1 MAKTKVDICSTALI
15 MIGANSITS
24 FSDDSTEATVCN
36 TVYED
41 ILKASLT
48 RHRWRFAT
56 EQKQLSLLTATPTG
70 RYAYAY
76 QLPTSPELLQ
86 LITLTV
92 NDFVIPYERYGDKV
106 FLDNYGSN
114 SSVIADYTFRQDEAE
129 FPPHF
134 ILALEYHLASLFAGS
149 IARDSGMIKQF
160 AEMSERQYLIAKN
173 IDSSEKTT
181 KTLDVSRFNNLRTA
195 TRTSG

>member
-1 MAKTKVDICSTALI
+1 MATTKVDICSTALV
-15 MIGANSITS
+15 MIGANTITS
-24 FSDDSTEATVCN
+24 FSDNSTEANVCN
-36 TVYED
+36 VVYED
-41 ILKASLT
+41 ILKSALT

-56 EQKQLSLLTATPTG
+56 EQSQLSLLSSAPTG

-92 NDFVIPYERYGDKV
+92 NDIVIPYERYGDKV
-106 FLDNYGSN
+106 FLNNYGS
-114 SSVIADYTFRQDEAE
+114 SSTVVCDYIYRADESE

-134 ILALEYHLASLFAGS
+134 ILALEYTLASLFAGS

-160 AEMSERQYLIAKN
+160 AEMAERQYLIAKN
-173 IDSSEKTT
+173 VDSAERTT
-181 KTLDVSRFNNLRTA
+181 KQLDQSRFINLRQS
-195 TRTSG
+195 TR

>member
-1 MAKTKVDICSTALI
+1 
-15 MIGANSITS
+15 MIGANTITS
-24 FSDDSTEATVCN
+24 FSDDSTEANVCN

-41 ILKASLT
+41 ILKSSLT

-76 QLPTSPELLQ
+76 QLPTDPELLQ

-92 NDFVIPYERYGDKV
+92 NDLVIPYERYGDKV
-106 FLDNYGSN
+106 YLDNYGST
-114 SSVIADYTFRQDEAE
+114 SSVICDYIFRQDEGE

-134 ILALEYHLASLFAGS
+134 ILALQYQLASLFAGS

-160 AEMSERQYLIAKN
+160 AEMAERQYLVAKN
-173 IDSSEKTT
+173 IDSAEKTN
-181 KTLDVSRFNNLRTA
+181 KALDHSRFINLRKST
-195 TRTSG
+195 GG

>member
-1 MAKTKVDICSTALI
+1 MATTKVDICSTALV
-15 MIGANSITS
+15 MIGANTITS
-24 FSDDSTEATVCN
+24 FSDNSTEANVCN
-36 TVYED
+36 VVYED
-41 ILKASLT
+41 ILKSALT

-56 EQKQLSLLTATPTG
+56 EQSQLSLLSSAPTG

-92 NDFVIPYERYGDKV
+92 NDIVIPYERYGDKV
-106 FLDNYGSN
+106 FLDNYGS
-114 SSVIADYTFRQDEAE
+114 SSTVVCDYIYRADESE

-134 ILALEYHLASLFAGS
+134 ILALEYTLASLFAGS

-160 AEMSERQYLIAKN
+160 AEMAERQYLIAKN
-173 IDSSEKTT
+173 VDSAERTT
-181 KTLDVSRFNNLRTA
+181 KQLDQSRFINLRQS
-195 TRTSG
+195 TR

>member
-1 MAKTKVDICSTALI
+1 
-15 MIGANSITS
+15 MIGANAITS

-36 TVYED
+36 VVYED

-70 RYAYAY
+70 RYTYAY

-106 FLDNYGSN
+106 FLDNYGSSN
-114 SSVIADYTFRQDEAE
+114 SVICDYIFRQDESE

-134 ILALEYHLASLFAGS
+134 ILALEYSLAGLFAGS
-149 IARDSGMIKQF
+149 IARDSGMIRQF
-160 AEMSERQYLIAKN
+160 SDMAERQYLIAKN
-173 IDSSEKTT
+173 IDSAERTT
-181 KTLDVSRFNNLRTA
+181 KVLDQSRYINLRQS
-195 TRTSG
+195 TR

>member
-1 MAKTKVDICSTALI
+1 MATTKVDICSTALI

-160 AEMSERQYLIAKN
+160 AEMSERQYLIAK
-173 IDSSEKTT
+173 ILIHQK
-181 KTLDVSRFNNLRTA
+181 KQQKH
-195 TRTSG
+195 

>member
-1 MAKTKVDICSTALI
+1 MATTKVDICSTALV
-15 MIGANSITS
+15 MIGANTITS
-24 FSDDSTEATVCN
+24 FSDDSTEANVCN

-41 ILKASLT
+41 ILKSALT

-56 EQKQLSLLTATPTG
+56 EQKQLSLLTAEPTG

-92 NDFVIPYERYGDKV
+92 NDIVIPYERYGDKV
-106 FLDNYGSN
+106 FLDNYGST
-114 SSVIADYTFRQDEAE
+114 STVICDYIYRADEGE

-134 ILALEYHLASLFAGS
+134 ILALEYTLASLFAGS

-160 AEMSERQYLIAKN
+160 SDMAERQYLIAKN
-173 IDSSEKTT
+173 VDSAERTT
-181 KTLDVSRFNNLRTA
+181 RQLDQSRFINLRQS
-195 TRTSG
+195 TR

>member
-1 MAKTKVDICSTALI
+1 
-15 MIGANSITS
+15 MIGANTITS

-41 ILKASLT
+41 ILKSALT

-56 EQKQLSLLTATPTG
+56 EQKQLSLLSSAPTG

-92 NDFVIPYERYGDKV
+92 NDIVIPYERYGDKV
-106 FLDNYGSN
+106 FLDNYGSS
-114 SSVIADYTFRQDEAE
+114 SSVICDYIYRADEGE

-134 ILALEYHLASLFAGS
+134 ILALEYTLASLFAGS

-160 AEMSERQYLIAKN
+160 AEMAERQYLVAKN
-173 IDSSEKTT
+173 VDSAERTT
-181 KTLDVSRFNNLRTA
+181 RQLDQSRFINLRQS
-195 TRTSG
+195 TR

>member
-1 MAKTKVDICSTALI
+1 MATTKVDICSTALV
-15 MIGANSITS
+15 MIGANTITS
-24 FSDDSTEATVCN
+24 FSDNSTEANVCN
-36 TVYED
+36 IVYED
-41 ILKASLT
+41 ILKSSLT

-56 EQKQLSLLTATPTG
+56 EEKQLSLLTAEPTG

-92 NDFVIPYERYGDKV
+92 NDMVIPYERYGDKV
-106 FLDNYGSN
+106 FLDNYGST
-114 SSVIADYTFRQDEAE
+114 STVICDYIYRADEGE

-134 ILALEYHLASLFAGS
+134 ILALEYTLASLFAGS

-160 AEMSERQYLIAKN
+160 ADMAERQYLIAKN
-173 IDSSEKTT
+173 VDSAERTT
-181 KTLDVSRFNNLRTA
+181 KQLDQSRFINLRQS
-195 TRTSG
+195 TR

>member
-1 MAKTKVDICSTALI
+1 

>member
-1 MAKTKVDICSTALI
+1 MATTKVDICSTALI
-15 MIGANSITS
+15 MIGANTITS
-24 FSDDSTEATVCN
+24 FSDDSTEANVCN

-41 ILKASLT
+41 ILKSSLT
-48 RHRWRFAT
+48 RYRWRFAT

-76 QLPTSPELLQ
+76 QLPTDPELLQ

-92 NDFVIPYERYGDKV
+92 NDLVIPYERYGDKV
-106 FLDNYGSN
+106 YLDNYGST
-114 SSVIADYTFRQDEAE
+114 SSVICDYIFRQDEGE

-134 ILALEYHLASLFAGS
+134 ILALQYQLASLFAGS

-160 AEMSERQYLIAKN
+160 AEMAERQYLVAKN
-173 IDSSEKTT
+173 IDSAEKTN
-181 KTLDVSRFNNLRTA
+181 KALDHSRFINLRKST
-195 TRTSG
+195 GG

>member
-1 MAKTKVDICSTALI
+1 MATTKIDICSTALV
-15 MIGANSITS
+15 MIGANTITS

-41 ILKASLT
+41 ILKSALT

-56 EQKQLSLLTATPTG
+56 EQQQLSLLTAAPTG

-106 FLDNYGSN
+106 YLDNYGST
-114 SSVIADYTFRQDEAE
+114 STVICDYIFRQDEGE

-134 ILALEYHLASLFAGS
+134 ILALQYQLASLFAGS

-160 AEMSERQYLIAKN
+160 ADMAERQYLVAKN
-173 IDSSEKTT
+173 IDSAERTT
-181 KTLDVSRFNNLRTA
+181 KTLDVTRFKTLRN
-195 TRTSG
+195 SG

>member
-1 MAKTKVDICSTALI
+1 MATTKVDICSTALV
-15 MIGANSITS
+15 MIGANTITS
-24 FSDDSTEATVCN
+24 FSDDSTEANVCN

-41 ILKASLT
+41 ILKSALT

-56 EQKQLSLLTATPTG
+56 EQKQLSLLTAEPTG

-76 QLPTSPELLQ
+76 QLPTQPELLQ

-92 NDFVIPYERYGDKV
+92 NDIVIPYERYGDKV
-106 FLDNYGSN
+106 FLDNYGS
-114 SSVIADYTFRQDEAE
+114 SSTVICDYIYRADEGE

-134 ILALEYHLASLFAGS
+134 ILALEYTLASLFAGS

-160 AEMSERQYLIAKN
+160 SDMAERQYLIAKN
-173 IDSSEKTT
+173 VDSAERTT
-181 KTLDVSRFNNLRTA
+181 KQLDQSRFINLRQS
-195 TRTSG
+195 TR

>member
-1 MAKTKVDICSTALI
+1 MATTKVDICSTALI

-56 EQKQLSLLTATPTG
+56 EQKQLSLLTETPTG

>member
-1 MAKTKVDICSTALI
+1 MATTKIDICSTALV
-15 MIGANSITS
+15 MIGANTITS

-41 ILKASLT
+41 ILKSALT

-56 EQKQLSLLTATPTG
+56 EQQQLSLLTAAPTG

-106 FLDNYGSN
+106 YLDNYGST
-114 SSVIADYTFRQDEAE
+114 STVICDYIFRQDEGE

-134 ILALEYHLASLFAGS
+134 ILALQYQLASLFAGS

-160 AEMSERQYLIAKN
+160 ADMAERQYLVAKN
-173 IDSSEKTT
+173 IDSSERTT
-181 KTLDVSRFNNLRTA
+181 KTLDVTRFQTLRN
-195 TRTSG
+195 SG

>member
-1 MAKTKVDICSTALI
+1 MATTKVDICSTALV
-15 MIGANSITS
+15 MIGANTITS
-24 FSDDSTEATVCN
+24 FSDNSTEANVCN
-36 TVYED
+36 VVYED
-41 ILKASLT
+41 ILKSALT

-56 EQKQLSLLTATPTG
+56 EQSQLSLLSSAPTG

-92 NDFVIPYERYGDKV
+92 NDIVIPYERYGDKV
-106 FLDNYGSN
+106 FLDNYGS
-114 SSVIADYTFRQDEAE
+114 SSTVVCDYVYRADESE

-134 ILALEYHLASLFAGS
+134 ILALEYTLASLFAGS

-160 AEMSERQYLIAKN
+160 AEMAERQYLIAKN
-173 IDSSEKTT
+173 VDSAERTT
-181 KTLDVSRFNNLRTA
+181 KQLDQSRFINLRQS
-195 TRTSG
+195 TR

>member
-1 MAKTKVDICSTALI
+1 MATTKVDICSTALV
-15 MIGANSITS
+15 MIGANTITS
-24 FSDDSTEATVCN
+24 FSDDSTEANVCN

-41 ILKASLT
+41 ILKSALT

-56 EQKQLSLLTATPTG
+56 EQKQLSLLTAEPTG

-76 QLPTSPELLQ
+76 QLPTQPELLQ

-92 NDFVIPYERYGDKV
+92 NDIVIPYERYGDKI
-106 FLDNYGSN
+106 FLDNYGST
-114 SSVIADYTFRQDEAE
+114 STVICDYIYRADEGE

-134 ILALEYHLASLFAGS
+134 ILALEYTLASLFAGS

-160 AEMSERQYLIAKN
+160 ADMAERQYLIAKN
-173 IDSSEKTT
+173 VDSAERTT
-181 KTLDVSRFNNLRTA
+181 KQLDQSRFINLRQS
-195 TRTSG
+195 TR

>member
-1 MAKTKVDICSTALI
+1 MATTKVDICSTSLV
-15 MIGANSITS
+15 MIGANTITS
-24 FSDDSTEATVCN
+24 FSDNSTEANVCN

-41 ILKASLT
+41 ILKSALT

-56 EQKQLSLLTATPTG
+56 EQKQLSLLTAEPTG

-92 NDFVIPYERYGDKV
+92 NDIVIPYERYGDKV
-106 FLDNYGSN
+106 FLDNYGST
-114 SSVIADYTFRQDEAE
+114 STVICDYIYRADEGE

-134 ILALEYHLASLFAGS
+134 ILALEYTLASLFAGS

-160 AEMSERQYLIAKN
+160 SDMAERQYLIAKN
-173 IDSSEKTT
+173 VDSAERTT
-181 KTLDVSRFNNLRTA
+181 RQLDQSRFINLRQS
-195 TRTSG
+195 TR

>member
-1 MAKTKVDICSTALI
+1 MATTKIDICSTALI
-15 MIGANSITS
+15 LIGANTISS
-24 FSDDSTEATVCN
+24 FTDGSTEANVCN

-41 ILKASLT
+41 LLKASLT

-56 EQKQLSLLTATPTG
+56 EQKQLSLLTAEPTG
-70 RYAYAY
+70 RYKYAY
-76 QLPTSPELLQ
+76 QLPTNPELLQ

-92 NDFVIPYERYGDKV
+92 NDKVIPYERYGDKV

-114 SSVIADYTFRQDEAE
+114 SAVICDYVFRQDEAE

-134 ILALEYHLASLFAGS
+134 ILALEYSLASLFAGS

-160 AEMSERQYLIAKN
+160 SEMAERQYLIAKN
-173 IDSSEKTT
+173 VDTAERTT
-181 KTLDVSRFNNLRTA
+181 KKIDHSRFINNRQSTG
-195 TRTSG
+195 T

>member
-1 MAKTKVDICSTALI
+1 MATTKVDICSTALV
-15 MIGANSITS
+15 MIGANTITS
-24 FSDDSTEATVCN
+24 FSDDSTEANVCN

-41 ILKASLT
+41 ILKSSLT

-56 EQKQLSLLTATPTG
+56 EQQQLSLLTATPTG

-76 QLPTSPELLQ
+76 QLPTNPELLQ

-106 FLDNYGSN
+106 YLDNYGST
-114 SSVIADYTFRQDEAE
+114 SSVICDYVYRADESE

-134 ILALEYHLASLFAGS
+134 ILALQYQLASLFAGS

-160 AEMSERQYLIAKN
+160 SDMAERQYLIAKN
-173 IDSSEKTT
+173 VDSAERTT
-181 KTLDVSRFNNLRTA
+181 KTLDVTSFSNLRQS
-195 TRTSG
+195 TRG

>member
-1 MAKTKVDICSTALI
+1 
-15 MIGANSITS
+15 MIGANTITS

-41 ILKASLT
+41 ILKSALT

-56 EQKQLSLLTATPTG
+56 EQQQLSLLTAAPTG

-106 FLDNYGSN
+106 YLDNYGST
-114 SSVIADYTFRQDEAE
+114 STVICDYIFRQDEGE

-134 ILALEYHLASLFAGS
+134 ILALQYQLASLFAGS

-160 AEMSERQYLIAKN
+160 SDMAERQYLVAKN
-173 IDSSEKTT
+173 IDSSERTT
-181 KTLDVSRFNNLRTA
+181 KTLDVTRFQTLRN
-195 TRTSG
+195 SG

>member
-1 MAKTKVDICSTALI
+1 MATTKVDICSTALI

-24 FSDDSTEATVCN
+24 FSDDSTEANVCN
-36 TVYED
+36 VVYED
-41 ILKASLT
+41 IVKSALT

-56 EQKQLSLLTATPTG
+56 EQKQLSLLTASPTG
-70 RYAYAY
+70 RFTYAY

-106 FLDNYGSN
+106 YLDSYGSS
-114 SSVIADYTFRQDEAE
+114 SSVICDYTFRQDEAE

-134 ILALEYHLASLFAGS
+134 ILALEYSLAGLFAGS

-160 AEMSERQYLIAKN
+160 SDMAERQYLIAKN
-173 IDSSEKTT
+173 IDSAERTNSVI
-181 KTLDVSRFNNLRTA
+181 DHSRFINLRKS
-195 TRTSG
+195 TRSTG

>member
-1 MAKTKVDICSTALI
+1 MATTKIDICSTALV
-15 MIGANSITS
+15 MIGANTITS
-24 FSDDSTEATVCN
+24 FSDNSTEANVCN

-41 ILKASLT
+41 IVKSSLT

-56 EQKQLSLLTATPTG
+56 EQQQLSLLANAPTG

-76 QLPTSPELLQ
+76 QLPTSPELIQ

-106 FLDNYGSN
+106 FLDNYGST
-114 SSVIADYTFRQDEAE
+114 STVICDYIFRQDEAE

-134 ILALEYHLASLFAGS
+134 ILALQYQLASLFAGS
-149 IARDSGMIKQF
+149 IARDSGMIRQF
-160 AEMSERQYLIAKN
+160 SDMAERQYLISKN
-173 IDSSEKTT
+173 IDSSERTT
-181 KTLDVSRFNNLRTA
+181 RQLDVSRFTNLRQS
-195 TRTSG
+195 TRG

>member
-1 MAKTKVDICSTALI
+1 MATTKVDICSTALV
-15 MIGANSITS
+15 MIGANTITS
-24 FSDDSTEATVCN
+24 FSDDSTEANVCN

-41 ILKASLT
+41 ILKSALT

-56 EQKQLSLLTATPTG
+56 EQKQLSLLTAEPTG

-76 QLPTSPELLQ
+76 QLPTQPELLQ

-92 NDFVIPYERYGDKV
+92 NDIVIPYERYGDKV
-106 FLDNYGSN
+106 FLDNYGST
-114 SSVIADYTFRQDEAE
+114 STVICDYIYRADEGE

-134 ILALEYHLASLFAGS
+134 ILALEYTLASLFAGS

-160 AEMSERQYLIAKN
+160 ADMAERQYLIAKN
-173 IDSSEKTT
+173 VDSAERTT
-181 KTLDVSRFNNLRTA
+181 RQLDQSRFINLRQS
-195 TRTSG
+195 TR

>member
-1 MAKTKVDICSTALI
+1 MATTKVDICSTALI
-15 MIGANSITS
+15 MIGANTITS
-24 FSDDSTEATVCN
+24 FSDDSTEANVCN
-36 TVYED
+36 TIYED
-41 ILKASLT
+41 ILKSALT

-56 EQKQLSLLTATPTG
+56 EQKQLSLLTSAPTG

-92 NDFVIPYERYGDKV
+92 NDIVIPYERYGDKV
-106 FLDNYGSN
+106 FLDNYGSS
-114 SSVIADYTFRQDEAE
+114 SSVICDYVYRADEGE

-134 ILALEYHLASLFAGS
+134 ILALEYTLAGLFAGS

-160 AEMSERQYLIAKN
+160 ADMAERQYLVAKN
-173 IDSSEKTT
+173 IDSAEKTT
-181 KTLDVSRFNNLRTA
+181 RKLDQSRFINLRQS
-195 TRTSG
+195 TR

>member
-1 MAKTKVDICSTALI
+1 MATTKVDICSTALV
-15 MIGANSITS
+15 MIGANAITS
-24 FSDDSTEATVCN
+24 FSDDSTEANVCN
-36 TVYED
+36 VVYED
-41 ILKASLT
+41 ILKSSLT

-70 RYAYAY
+70 RYSYAY

-106 FLDNYGSN
+106 FLDNYGSSN
-114 SSVIADYTFRQDEAE
+114 SVICDYIFKQDESE

-134 ILALEYHLASLFAGS
+134 ILALEYSLASLFAGS
-149 IARDSGMIKQF
+149 IARDSGMIRQF
-160 AEMSERQYLIAKN
+160 SDMAERQYLIAKN
-173 IDSSEKTT
+173 IDSAERTT
-181 KTLDVSRFNNLRTA
+181 KVLDQSRYINLRQS
-195 TRTSG
+195 TR

>member
-1 MAKTKVDICSTALI
+1 MATTKIDICSTALV
-15 MIGANSITS
+15 MIGANTITS

-41 ILKASLT
+41 ILKSALT

-56 EQKQLSLLTATPTG
+56 EQQQLSLLTAAPTG

-76 QLPTSPELLQ
+76 QLPTSHELLQ

-92 NDFVIPYERYGDKV
+92 NDMVIPYERYGDKV
-106 FLDNYGSN
+106 FLDNYGST
-114 SSVIADYTFRQDEAE
+114 STVICDYIYRADEGE

-134 ILALEYHLASLFAGS
+134 ILALEYTLASLFAGS

-160 AEMSERQYLIAKN
+160 ADMAERQYLVAKN
-173 IDSSEKTT
+173 VDSAERTT
-181 KTLDVSRFNNLRTA
+181 KQLDQSRFINLRQS
-195 TRTSG
+195 TR

>member
-1 MAKTKVDICSTALI
+1 MATTKVDICSTALV
-15 MIGANSITS
+15 MIGANTITS
-24 FSDDSTEATVCN
+24 FSDDSTEANVCN

-41 ILKASLT
+41 ILKSSLT

-76 QLPTSPELLQ
+76 QLPTDPELLQ

-92 NDFVIPYERYGDKV
+92 NDLVIPYERYGDKV
-106 FLDNYGSN
+106 YLDNYGST
-114 SSVIADYTFRQDEAE
+114 SSVICDYIFRQDEGE

-134 ILALEYHLASLFAGS
+134 ILALQYQLASLFAGS

-160 AEMSERQYLIAKN
+160 AGMAERQYLVAKN
-173 IDSSEKTT
+173 IDSAEKTN
-181 KTLDVSRFNNLRTA
+181 KALDHSRFINLRKST
-195 TRTSG
+195 GG

>member
-1 MAKTKVDICSTALI
+1 MATTKVDICSTALV
-15 MIGANSITS
+15 MIGANTITS
-24 FSDDSTEATVCN
+24 FSDDSTEANVCN

-41 ILKASLT
+41 ILKSALT

-56 EQKQLSLLTATPTG
+56 EQKQLSLLTAEPTG

-76 QLPTSPELLQ
+76 QLPTQPELLQ

-92 NDFVIPYERYGDKV
+92 NDIVIPYERYGDKV
-106 FLDNYGSN
+106 FLDNYGST
-114 SSVIADYTFRQDEAE
+114 STVICDYIYRADEGE

-134 ILALEYHLASLFAGS
+134 ILALEYTLASLFAGS

-160 AEMSERQYLIAKN
+160 ADMAERQYLVAKN
-173 IDSSEKTT
+173 IDSAERTT
-181 KTLDVSRFNNLRTA
+181 RQLDQSRFINLRQS
-195 TRTSG
+195 TR

>member
-1 MAKTKVDICSTALI
+1 MATTKVDICSTALV
-15 MIGANSITS
+15 MIGANTITS
-24 FSDDSTEATVCN
+24 FSDDSTEANVCN

-41 ILKASLT
+41 ILKSSLT

-76 QLPTSPELLQ
+76 QLPTDPELLQ

-92 NDFVIPYERYGDKV
+92 NDLVIPYERYGDKV
-106 FLDNYGSN
+106 YLDNYGST
-114 SSVIADYTFRQDEAE
+114 SSVICDYIFRQDEGE

-134 ILALEYHLASLFAGS
+134 ILALQYQLASLFAGS

-160 AEMSERQYLIAKN
+160 AEMAARQYLVAKN
-173 IDSSEKTT
+173 IDSAEKTN
-181 KTLDVSRFNNLRTA
+181 KALDHSRFINLRKST
-195 TRTSG
+195 GG

>member
-1 MAKTKVDICSTALI
+1 MATTKVDICSTALI

-106 FLDNYGSN
+106 FLDNYGSS
-114 SSVIADYTFRQDEAE
+114 SSVIADYTFRQDESE

-181 KTLDVSRFNNLRTA
+181 KTLDLSRFNNLRTA

>member
-1 MAKTKVDICSTALI
+1 MATTKVDICSTALI

-106 FLDNYGSN
+106 FLDNYASN

>member
-1 MAKTKVDICSTALI
+1 MATTKVDICSTALV
-15 MIGANSITS
+15 MIGANTITS
-24 FSDDSTEATVCN
+24 FSDDSTEANVCN

-41 ILKASLT
+41 ILKSALT

-56 EQKQLSLLTATPTG
+56 EQKQLSLLTAEPTG

-76 QLPTSPELLQ
+76 QLPTQPELLQ

-92 NDFVIPYERYGDKV
+92 NDIVIPYERYGDKV
-106 FLDNYGSN
+106 FLDNYGST
-114 SSVIADYTFRQDEAE
+114 STVICDYIYRADEGE

-134 ILALEYHLASLFAGS
+134 ILALEYTLASLFAGS

-160 AEMSERQYLIAKN
+160 SDMAERQYLIAKN
-173 IDSSEKTT
+173 VDSAERTT
-181 KTLDVSRFNNLRTA
+181 KQLDQSRFINLRQS
-195 TRTSG
+195 TR

>member
-1 MAKTKVDICSTALI
+1 MATTKVDICSTALV
-15 MIGANSITS
+15 MIGANTITS
-24 FSDDSTEATVCN
+24 FSDDSTEANVCN

-41 ILKASLT
+41 IVKSSLT

-56 EQKQLSLLTATPTG
+56 EQQQLSLLTATPTG

-76 QLPTSPELLQ
+76 QLPTNPELLQ

-106 FLDNYGSN
+106 YLDNYGST
-114 SSVIADYTFRQDEAE
+114 SSVICDYVYRADESE

-134 ILALEYHLASLFAGS
+134 ILALQYQLASLFAGS

-160 AEMSERQYLIAKN
+160 AEMAERQYLVAKN
-173 IDSSEKTT
+173 IDSAEKTN
-181 KTLDVSRFNNLRTA
+181 KALDHSRFINLRKST
-195 TRTSG
+195 GG

>member
-1 MAKTKVDICSTALI
+1 MATTKIDICSTALV
-15 MIGANSITS
+15 MIGANTITS

-41 ILKASLT
+41 ILKSALT

-56 EQKQLSLLTATPTG
+56 EQQQLSLLTAAPTG

-76 QLPTSPELLQ
+76 RLPTSPELLQ
-86 LITLTV
+86 LIPLTV

-106 FLDNYGSN
+106 YLDNYGST
-114 SSVIADYTFRQDEAE
+114 STVICDYIFRQDEGE
-129 FPPHF
+129 FPPHY
-134 ILALEYHLASLFAGS
+134 ILALQYQLASLFAGS

-160 AEMSERQYLIAKN
+160 ADMAERQYLVAKN
-173 IDSSEKTT
+173 IDSSERTT
-181 KTLDVSRFNNLRTA
+181 KTLDVTRFKTLRN
-195 TRTSG
+195 SG